1 MPEHEE
7 IINAVR
13 CMPEGIIL
21 ISRGQEI
28 LFMNDAAS
36 QMLNEKASPNIH
48 FSQLVEKIGFDP
60 LLLMD
65 EIQHATFTREISVE
79 HIPYKATVFPVPC
92 KDGRED
98 VSLLLRNI
106 SQEKR
111 VDTMKSEFISVVS
124 HEMRTPLTSIK
135 NSIEILM
142 SGKTGEINEEQER
155 FLQIADR
162 NISRVVNIITNYL
175 DLAKI
180 ELGKVEFHFQAV
192 HLKEFIATVYND
204 YLPRAKEK
212 GLNLFCEVPEGLP
225 EITADPQRLE
235 QVFVNLIN
243 NALKFTPEGGRI
255 TISAKTGEAPPGTT
269 LDTRFIKVSIE
280 DTGKGISE
288 HEREHIFDKFYQGE
302 STPAKTVGTG
312 LGLSIAR
319 ELIEAHGGKIHVES
333 EPGKGSRFSFY
344 LRVTEGENRD
354 LHFRYFFDREFL
366 KANKNQC
373 NLSLILIAIKN
384 FLELKDIFGEEKV
397 NLLLEA
403 LQKVLKDS
411 LFRQAD
417 VLIHYKRGEI
427 FVVICEA
434 EKHGAEIIRKRIK
447 NRLREFSG
455 DSLGEVLKKSII
467 GVGVATYPE
476 DASSQREL
484 FRKAEKD
491 AEEDINGQEKDSD
504 RG

>member
-1 MPEHEE
+1 MPEYEE
-7 IINAVR
+7 IVNAVR

-36 QMLNEKASPNIH
+36 QMLNEKAVSNIL
-48 FSQLVEKIGFDP
+48 FSELVEKIGFNP
-60 LLLMD
+60 LQLM
-65 EIQHATFTREISVE
+65 EETQHSPFTREISVE
-79 HIPYKATVFPVPC
+79 RIPYQATVFPVPA
-92 KDGRED
+92 KDGSKG

-111 VDTMKSEFISVVS
+111 VDIMKSEFISVVS

-142 SGKTGEINEEQER
+142 SGKTGEITGEQER

-180 ELGKVEFHFQAV
+180 EQGKVKFNFQAV
-192 HLKEFIATVYND
+192 HLKEFISTVYND

-212 GLNLFCEVPEGLP
+212 GINLSCEVRDGLP

-235 QVFVNLIN
+235 QVFVNLID

-255 TISAKTGEAPPGTT
+255 TISVTRGEAPPGTT
-269 LDTRFIKVSIE
+269 LDTGFIQVSIE
-280 DTGKGISE
+280 DTGKGLPE
-288 HEREHIFDKFYQGE
+288 HEKERIFDKFYQGE
-302 STPAKTVGTG
+302 NTPAKTMGTG

-333 EPGKGSRFSFY
+333 ELGKGSRFSFY
-344 LRVTEGENRD
+344 LRVREGEKRD
-354 LHFRYFFDREFL
+354 LHFRYFLNREFL

-373 NLSLILIAIKN
+373 NLSLILVAIKN
-384 FLELKDIFGEEKV
+384 FPELTGIFGKEKV

-427 FVVICEA
+427 FMVICKA
-434 EKHGAEIIRKRIK
+434 EKHGAEVIRKRIK

-455 DSLGEVLKKSII
+455 DSLGAMLKKSII

-484 FRKAEKD
+484 FRKALKNT
-491 AEEDINGQEKDSD
+491 EEDSNGQEKDSD